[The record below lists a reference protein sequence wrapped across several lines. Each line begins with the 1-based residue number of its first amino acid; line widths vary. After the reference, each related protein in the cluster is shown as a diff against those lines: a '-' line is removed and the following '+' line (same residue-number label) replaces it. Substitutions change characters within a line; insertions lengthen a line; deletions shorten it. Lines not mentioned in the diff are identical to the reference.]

1 MRFRIDSDT
10 LSYRM
15 IGNNP
20 PITTM
25 TLRPAQEC
33 VQLLVAAKI
42 SQAAIAE
49 RAGIKQPTV
58 SRILS
63 GKHKDPKGSAL
74 IKLNEFATEVE
85 AKSTTESQ
93 PQ

>member
-1 MRFRIDSDT
+1 MRFRIDTDT

-15 IGNNP
+15 IGNNQ

-33 VQLLVAAKI
+33 IQLLVAAKI
-42 SQAAIAE
+42 SQALIAE
-49 RAGIKQPTV
+49 RAGIRQPTI
-58 SRILS
+58 SRILA
-63 GKHKDPKGSAL
+63 GKHKDPKGSVL
-74 IKLNEFATEVE
+74 VKLNEFAAEVE
-85 AKSTTESQ
+85 TKSAPESQ